1 MPKIR
6 KVPHVLRR
14 GNNYHAVLEIPVELR
29 AQFGKRRFMA
39 TCGTDSLSVAGRR
52 AAKYVKTWKREIA
65 EARGAPIEALDETA
79 FWRKR
84 LAKAKDNKQRDQILE
99 RIEDAA
105 YEVGMVHVDRVGTN
119 PLSAPEASEF
129 FDKATGAIVP
139 FTEHLEEWLATSRV
153 TPKTIE
159 MQRSDIKRFARRF
172 KTVQDTTRPEVRR
185 WVSAL
190 MNDDG
195 LTPKTVQ
202 RQLSALRGYWRY
214 LQSIGVAGESEE
226 PFDRLAVARQNK
238 SAAAKVERKPF
249 DPADVLKLIDEA
261 GEGQLADLIMLAAY
275 TGARRSELCA
285 LRTEHVKTDH
295 FKIVAS
301 KSSAGV
307 RDVPIH
313 AKLVPVFARLVKQS
327 KDGYV
332 LSGLSAN
339 GLGDRGDAIGKKFTR
354 LKRAMGYGPELVFH
368 STRKTVITQFENAGV
383 PENVVADIVG
393 HEKPT
398 LTFGLYSGGVSLA
411 VKKKAMAKLRY

>member
-1 MPKIR
+1 
-6 KVPHVLRR
+6 
-14 GNNYHAVLEIPVELR
+14 
-29 AQFGKRRFMA
+29 
-39 TCGTDSLSVAGRR
+39 
-52 AAKYVKTWKREIA
+52 
-65 EARGAPIEALDETA
+65 
-79 FWRKR
+79 
-84 LAKAKDNKQRDQILE
+84 
-99 RIEDAA
+99 
-105 YEVGMVHVDRVGTN
+105 
-119 PLSAPEASEF
+119 
-129 FDKATGAIVP
+129 
-139 FTEHLEEWLATSRV
+139 
-153 TPKTIE
+153 
-159 MQRSDIKRFARRF
+159 
-172 KTVQDTTRPEVRR
+172 
-185 WVSAL
+185 